1 VKSEKDR
8 GKATMKKFINEFKE
22 FAVKGNVIDLA
33 VGIIIGGAFGKIVTS
48 LVNDIIMPI
57 VSIIIGRDIFSF
69 LNFKITPYGSPNP
82 VSINLGSFLQVSFDF
97 VLMAV
102 SVFILVKLLNNLR
115 KLSEKAIKLDFIK
128 SKKNGETAA
137 EKEEGKE

>member
-1 VKSEKDR
+1 
-8 GKATMKKFINEFKE
+8 MKKFMNEFKE

-57 VSIIIGRDIFSF
+57 ISVIIGRSIFSF
-69 LNFKITPYGSPNP
+69 LNFKITPYGSPEP
-82 VSINLGSFLQVSFDF
+82 VSINLGNFLQVSFDF

-102 SVFILVKLLNNLR
+102 SVFVLVKVLNNLR

-128 SKKNGETAA
+128 SKKTVTKEE
-137 EKEEGKE
+137 EKEEEFMNE

>member
-1 VKSEKDR
+1 
-8 GKATMKKFINEFKE
+8 MKKFINEFKE

-57 VSIIIGRDIFSF
+57 ISVIIGRDIFSF
-69 LNFKITPYGSPNP
+69 LNFKITPYGSPQP
-82 VSINLGSFLQVSFDF
+82 VTINLGNFLQVSFDF

-102 SVFILVKLLNNLR
+102 SVFILVKALNSLR

-128 SKKNGETAA
+128 SKKAA
-137 EKEEGKE
+137 AKEEEKEEEFMNE